1 VSQVSARATYADRI
15 EAAGVVGAGGAGFPT
30 HIKARGAADT
40 VIANGVECEPV
51 LGKDKAI
58 MRARPDDVV
67 AGLAVMMQCVGAS
80 AGVIAVKRKN
90 SREVDAMRR
99 AARGYANVS
108 VAEVG
113 DYYPAGDEHVLVYE
127 LLGRVVPAGGIPLQA
142 GAVVSNV
149 ETLLNV
155 ANAARDGS
163 PLTHKYLTV
172 AGEVW
177 RPGTFRVLVGTSLA
191 QLVEAAG
198 GVRESLGGRF
208 EVLLDGPM
216 MGRALP
222 PGQDLG
228 AVLVTKTMSGVILL
242 RSGHPLIVG
251 RRQSMEH
258 QVRLARSACVQCTH
272 CTDLCP
278 RHLLGHPLRP
288 HLVMRN
294 LGYMQPRLP
303 EDLDRHP
310 ELMTAALCSECGVCN
325 LVCPMGL
332 TPGHINAILKR
343 AMAEARL
350 KWTGQAG
357 GEVAHPARPGRLMP
371 SSRIVSRLGLVG
383 YAPACEELVEL

>member
-1 VSQVSARATYADRI
+1 MTDADRI

-51 LGKDKAI
+51 LEKDKAI

-67 AGLAVMMQCVGAS
+67 TGIAVMMGCVGAS
-80 AGVIAVKRKN
+80 RGIIAVKRKN
-90 SREVDAMRR
+90 SREVGAMRA
-99 AARGYANVS
+99 AARGRADIS

-127 LLGRVVPAGGIPLQA
+127 LIGRVVPAGGIPLQV

-155 ANAARDGS
+155 ACAVRDGA
-163 PLTHKYLTV
+163 PVTHKYLTM
-172 AGEVW
+172 AGEVK
-177 RPGTFRVLVGTSLA
+177 RPGTFRAPVGTSLA
-191 QLVEAAG
+191 QLIEAAG
-198 GVRESLGGRF
+198 GVRESPGGSF

-216 MGRALP
+216 MGTALP
-222 PGQDLG
+222 PGQDLS
-228 AVLVTKTMSGVILL
+228 AVLVTKTMSGA
-242 RSGHPLIVG
+242 IVLPAG
-251 RRQSMEH
+251 RPMLAGRKRSMEH

-278 RHLLGHPLRP
+278 RNLLGHPLRP
-288 HLVMRN
+288 HLIMRN
-294 LGYMQPRLP
+294 LGYMRPKLP
-303 EDLDRHP
+303 QDLERYP
-310 ELMTAALCSECGVCN
+310 ELTSAALCSECGVCD

-332 TPGHINAILKR
+332 TPGRINASIKR

-350 KWTGQAG
+350 KWKGQSG
-357 GEVAHPARPGRLMP
+357 GEIVHPARPGRLMP
-371 SSRIVSRLGLVG
+371 SSRVVARLCLAGC
-383 YAPACEELVEL
+383 APTREELVEL